1 MTAPRTAGKL
11 VLPVLALSQI
21 AASLMV
27 LAPTTASAHGSM
39 SFPVSREVACQLQG
53 DAWSNP
59 KFKNCGPAAMAASD
73 WTANAQAASD
83 GKHRELVPN
92 GRLCAGGKTNAHWA
106 ALDNGEA
113 QHWPTA
119 TLITPGADGKATFKY
134 AQSAP
139 HDTKYFKTYISKDS
153 YVPANGLRWEDLELI
168 GEAGYSKAPSKKP
181 GDSLASHTVAYTD
194 LQVTIPAWAKGKR
207 VVYNVWQRDPNDNNE
222 AFYACSDVEIA
233 SANTQWQ
240 HSGVVNKSNVVLN
253 SGMKVTMR
261 VFDRARGSDIA
272 RHEIIVAA
280 GQQQPDK
287 WVYALAQKVNQESSI
302 IKVGKLVNNQVQP
315 LESATENAVY
325 GLNKA
330 YNFEIE
336 TSMGEIKPP
345 PTGEIA
351 PGQVTIS
358 GPASVNSGA
367 NVSLNARAASG
378 SNLKYLWE
386 VTPKIAG
393 LALDTAALNFKA
405 PTLKQDTVYNFQVKV
420 SNSKGTQS
428 AKHALVVKA
437 DDSGTTPPVEGS
449 WDAAKTYDKEC
460 AKVSHNG
467 KQWMNGWW
475 TKGDVPG
482 TGGQWAVWRAVGSP
496 DMHHQCKGK

>member
-21 AASLMV
+21 AASLMAI
-27 LAPTTASAHGSM
+27 APSTASAHGSM
-39 SFPVSREVACQLQG
+39 SFPVSREVACKLEG
-53 DAWSNP
+53 GHWNGSS
-59 KFKNCGPAAMAASD
+59 KFSGCKAAATAVDD
-73 WTANAQAASD
+73 WTANAQAGSD
-83 GKHRELVPN
+83 GQHQNLVPN
-92 GRLCAGGKTNAHWA
+92 GKLCAGGKAGAWA
-106 ALDNGEA
+106 ELDKP
-113 QHWPTA
+113 HSWPTP
-119 TLITPGADGKATFKY
+119 TVLEPGANGKMTFRY

-153 YVPANGLRWEDLELI
+153 YDPAKGLRWEDLELI

-181 GDSLASHTVAYTD
+181 GDSLATHTVAYTD
-194 LQVTIPAWAKGKR
+194 LDVTLPAWAKGKR

-233 SANTQWQ
+233 PGNTQWQ
-240 HSGVVNKSNVVLN
+240 HSGAVNKSNVVLN

-261 VFDRARGSDIA
+261 VFDRVRGSDIA

-280 GQQQPDK
+280 GQQQPEK

-345 PTGEIA
+345 PTDEIA

-367 NVSLNARAASG
+367 NVSLSAAAASG
-378 SNLKYLWE
+378 TNLNYLWE

-393 LALDTAALNFKA
+393 LALNVAALNFKA
-405 PTLKQDTVYNFQVKV
+405 PELKQDTAYSFKVKV
-420 SNSKGTQS
+420 SNSKGEKT
-428 AKHALVVKA
+428 AAHALTVKA
-437 DDSGTTPPVEGS
+437 DDSGTTPPVEGDVWKEGAS
-449 WDAAKTYDKEC
+449 YKAGQIVVFEDKQYRCLQPHTAWEG
-460 AKVSHNG
+460 A
-467 KQWMNGWW
+467 GW
-475 TKGDVPG
+475 TPAS
-482 TGGQWAVWRAVGSP
+482 QPALWAP
-496 DMHHQCKGK
+496 L